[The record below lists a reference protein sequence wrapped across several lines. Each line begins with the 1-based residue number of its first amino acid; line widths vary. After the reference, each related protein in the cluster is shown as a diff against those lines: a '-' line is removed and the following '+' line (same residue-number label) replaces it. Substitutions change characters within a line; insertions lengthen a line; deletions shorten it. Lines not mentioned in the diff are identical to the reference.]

1 MKNEDIKDGP
11 GSKVWEEHKLL
22 VQRRV
27 QAMKTRGS
35 VAEKIRVLEAV
46 KLVEDLSK
54 KKDSP

>member
-1 MKNEDIKDGP
+1 MSKDEIKDGP
-11 GSKVWEEHKLL
+11 GSKAWEEHKLL

-27 QAMKTRGS
+27 QAARTRGS

-46 KLVEDLSK
+46 KLVEDLGK